1 MRRVAWRPTR
11 FDGSTTCW
19 MSVSL
24 RVVSHGVAVVWT
36 CLGFASHVRMPWKK
50 DAGAL
55 ELERFLLSVDEDVER
70 DVDRAESRTS
80 CRSSTRRKPV
90 MSLFSHA
97 TSQVKSFLA

>member
-1 MRRVAWRPTR
+1 
-11 FDGSTTCW
+11 

-24 RVVSHGVAVVWT
+24 RVVSHGVAVAWT
-36 CLGFASHVRMPWKK
+36 CLGFALHVRMPWKK

-55 ELERFLLSVDEDVER
+55 ELERVLLSVDEDVG

-90 MSLFSHA
+90 ISVLSHA

>member
-1 MRRVAWRPTR
+1 M
-11 FDGSTTCW
+11 
-19 MSVSL
+19 SL

-36 CLGFASHVRMPWKK
+36 CLGFALHVRMPWKK

-55 ELERFLLSVDEDVER
+55 ELERDARMPWKKDVGALELERVLLSVDEDVG

-90 MSLFSHA
+90 MSVLSHA